1 MKITE
6 LQNITG
12 KRYSTR
18 KKQLELIQGMADQAT
33 VRTGVYGKV
42 VVEER
47 NEHMVFH
54 FENEHYGKIEAVFN
68 TVEEL
73 EQIKSGVYMAYHE
86 AENIHYRL
94 SFTPT
99 NVTEMKIKDANSLFE
114 TLTEGN
120 KPTYTTILNRIENV
134 RGEQRWYIT
143 DLLEVH
149 AYINKKAF
157 EYAYAQHVLSM
168 KNFDTLKEAR
178 A

>member
-12 KRYSTR
+12 KRYSSR
-18 KKQLELIQGMADQAT
+18 KKQMELIQGMADQTT

-47 NEHMVFH
+47 DEHMVFH
-54 FENEHYGKIEAVFN
+54 FENEHYGKIEAIFK
-68 TVEEL
+68 TVEQL
-73 EQIKSGVYMAYHE
+73 EEIKSGVYMAYHE

-99 NVTEMKIKDANSLFE
+99 NVTEMKIKDASSLFE

-120 KPTYTTILNRIENV
+120 RQTYTTILNRIENV
-134 RGEQRWYIT
+134 RGEQRWYIEN
-143 DLLEVH
+143 LLEVH

-157 EYAYAQHVLSM
+157 EYAYAQHVVNM
-168 KNFDTLKEAR
+168 KNLDQRNAER